1 LDLHDCNKYLFFIY
15 WNLLLQEILAKN
27 GGDVVMAVIEVKNLN
42 VTYRVLM
49 NKSSSLKELFR
60 DAIKGKARVIDYVAI
75 HDISFTVDKGE
86 VVAILGRNGAGKST
100 LLKVLAGVLP
110 PTKGTS
116 KVDGKIAPMIEL
128 GAGFHPEMTGTE
140 NVLFYS
146 VLMGRDVKSVKART
160 PVIGEWAGVSDH
172 MHFPLRTFSSGMVAR
187 LAFATATDEVAEV
200 LLVDEVLSVGDSD
213 FKDKSKA
220 RMHELINSGAAVV
233 LVSHDMQAVK
243 TLATR
248 AIWLEN
254 GHVKMIGNPAEV
266 VAAYEAN

>member
-1 LDLHDCNKYLFFIY
+1 
-15 WNLLLQEILAKN
+15 
-27 GGDVVMAVIEVKNLN
+27 MPVIEVKNVN

-49 NKSSSLKELFR
+49 NRTSSMKELFR
-60 DAIKGKARVIDYVAI
+60 DFLKRKARVIDYVALK
-75 HDISFTVDKGE
+75 DISFTVDKGE

-116 KVDGKIAPMIEL
+116 KVNGKIAPMIEL
-128 GAGFHPEMTGTE
+128 GAGFHPEMTGAE

-146 VLMGRDVKSVKART
+146 ALMGRDIQHVRERT
-160 PVIGEWAGVSDH
+160 HEIGEWAGVSDH
-172 MHFPLRTFSSGMVAR
+172 MDFPLRTFSSGMVAR
-187 LAFATATDEVAEV
+187 LAFATATDEQADV
-200 LLVDEVLSVGDSD
+200 LLVDEVLSVGDAD
-213 FKDKSKA
+213 FQEKSKA

-233 LVSHDMQAVK
+233 LVSHDMRAVLE
-243 TLATR
+243 LATK
-248 AIWLEN
+248 AVWLEN

>member
-1 LDLHDCNKYLFFIY
+1 
-15 WNLLLQEILAKN
+15 
-27 GGDVVMAVIEVKNLN
+27 MSVIEVKNVN

-60 DAIKGKARVIDYVAI
+60 DAIKGKARVIDYVALK
-75 HDISFTVDKGE
+75 DVSFTVDKGE

-116 KVDGKIAPMIEL
+116 VVHGKIAPMIEL

-146 VLMGRDVKSVKART
+146 VLMGRSVKSVKERT
-160 PVIGEWAGVSDH
+160 PAIGEWAGVTDH
-172 MHFPLRTFSSGMVAR
+172 MGFPLRTFSSGMVAR
-187 LAFATATDEVAEV
+187 LAFSTATDEQAEV

-213 FKDKSKA
+213 FQMKSKA
-220 RMHELINSGAAVV
+220 RIEQMITSEAAVV
-233 LVSHDMQAVK
+233 LVSHDMSAVRA
-243 TLATR
+243 LADR
-248 AIWLEN
+248 AIWLEDGN
-254 GHVKMIGNPAEV
+254 VKMIGKASDV
-266 VAAYEAN
+266 VDAYETN

>member
-1 LDLHDCNKYLFFIY
+1 
-15 WNLLLQEILAKN
+15 
-27 GGDVVMAVIEVKNLN
+27 MSVIEVKNVN

-60 DAIKGKARVIDYVAI
+60 DAIKGKARVIDYVALK
-75 HDISFTVDKGE
+75 DVSFTVDKGE

-116 KVDGKIAPMIEL
+116 VVHGKIAPMIEL

-146 VLMGRDVKSVKART
+146 VLMGRSVKSVKERT
-160 PVIGEWAGVSDH
+160 PAIGDWAGVTDH
-172 MHFPLRTFSSGMVAR
+172 MGFPLRTFSSGMVAR
-187 LAFATATDEVAEV
+187 LAFSTATDEQTEV

-213 FKDKSKA
+213 FQMKSKT
-220 RMHELINSGAAVV
+220 RMEQLITSGAAVV
-233 LVSHDMQAVK
+233 LVSHDMSAVRA
-243 TLATR
+243 LADR

-254 GHVKMIGNPAEV
+254 GNVKMIGKASDV
-266 VAAYEAN
+266 VDAYEAN

>member
-1 LDLHDCNKYLFFIY
+1 
-15 WNLLLQEILAKN
+15 
-27 GGDVVMAVIEVKNLN
+27 MAVIEVKNVN

-60 DAIKGKARVIDYVAI
+60 DALKGKARIVDYVALQ
-75 HDISFTVDKGE
+75 DVSFTVDKGE

-110 PTKGTS
+110 PTKGSS
-116 KVDGKIAPMIEL
+116 KVNGKIAPMIEL

-146 VLMGRDVKSVKART
+146 VLMGRDAKRVKART
-160 PVIGEWAGVSDH
+160 AEIGQWAGVTDH
-172 MHFPLRTFSSGMVAR
+172 MEFPLRTFSSGMLAR
-187 LAFATATDEVAEV
+187 LAFSTATDEQTEV
-200 LLVDEVLSVGDSD
+200 LLVDEVLSVGDAD
-213 FKDKSKA
+213 FQAKSRK
-220 RMHELINSGAAVV
+220 RMDSLISSGAAVV
-233 LVSHDMQAVK
+233 LVSHDMSAVRE
-243 TLATR
+243 LATR